1 MEITP
6 NNIRK
11 INEKIARSLKDVEE
25 EFWLTINFSNIKYET
40 WLFKMTLTCKTE
52 DYDKQNWDQ
61 YASLYWLEKDMFWKN
76 INIDWKQFII
86 VWLNTNSKKYPV
98 TCRDVNSWKE
108 YWMTISAIK
117 NAF

>member
-25 EFWLTINFSNIKYET
+25 EFWLTIDFSNIKYET

-52 DYDKQNWDQ
+52 DYDK
-61 YASLYWLEKDMFWKN
+61 
-76 INIDWKQFII
+76 
-86 VWLNTNSKKYPV
+86 
-98 TCRDVNSWKE
+98 
-108 YWMTISAIK
+108 
-117 NAF
+117 